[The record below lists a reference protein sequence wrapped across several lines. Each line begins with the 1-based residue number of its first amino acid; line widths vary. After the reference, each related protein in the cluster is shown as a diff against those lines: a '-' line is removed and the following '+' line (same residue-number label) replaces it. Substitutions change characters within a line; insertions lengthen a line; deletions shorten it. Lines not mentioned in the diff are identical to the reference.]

1 MRGDNE
7 LVKIAL
13 MYYEDHLTQAEIAE
27 RVGISRSLVSKYL
40 RDAEHDG
47 IVTHVILSSSV
58 YANRLA
64 IRLEDLFGL
73 RKAAVVDTTDV
84 DDRFLPDLT
93 FHAAAVAFSRDILQ
107 ATTIGL
113 TWGTTIRGF
122 VDALPY
128 ERNQDATVVPLI
140 GGMGSSFF
148 ELHSNQLAYDFA
160 RKLRAKC
167 QYVYAPALVSDP
179 GMRESLLRT
188 EAIRDVLSRGK
199 QADFA
204 LMGVSSPYFENH
216 TLTRLGYLSAADID
230 RLKAAGVAGDV
241 NLNFFDAQGRQMDG
255 MLDGCVIGLD
265 IAEIK
270 GIGKR
275 ATVCFQEGR
284 TNAVYAALDSGIVN
298 CITLTDRIAERIIA
312 RKDPD
317 GQGVCYHATRR

>member
-13 MYYEDHLTQAEIAE
+13 LYYEEHLTQAEIAE

-40 RDAEHDG
+40 RDAERDG

-64 IRLEDLFGL
+64 ITLERLFGL
-73 RKAAVVDTTDV
+73 KKAAVVDTTDV
-84 DDRFLPDLT
+84 EDRFLADLT

-107 ATTIGL
+107 AGTIGL

-179 GMRESLLRT
+179 GVRRSLLET

-204 LMGVSSPYFENH
+204 LMGVSSPYYENH
-216 TLTRLGYLSAADID
+216 TLARLGYLSAADID
-230 RLKAAGVAGDV
+230 RLKTAGVAGDV

-265 IAEIK
+265 IDEIK

-275 ATVCFQEGR
+275 ATVCFQEER
-284 TNAVYAALDSGIVN
+284 TDAVYAALDSGIVN

-312 RKDPD
+312 RKSPD
-317 GQGVCYHATRR
+317 DEAVCYHATRR